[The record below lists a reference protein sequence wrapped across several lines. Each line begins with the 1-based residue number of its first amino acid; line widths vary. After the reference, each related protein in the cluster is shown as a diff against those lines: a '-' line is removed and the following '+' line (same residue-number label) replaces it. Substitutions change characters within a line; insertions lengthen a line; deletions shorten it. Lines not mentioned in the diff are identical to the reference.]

1 MLTTKTT
8 TAGQEYASRELE
20 DKKKKCLFASSMP
33 QTVESAE
40 QTTDIPRSIVKLFN
54 SGMLVLANDT
64 LYVSP

>member
-20 DKKKKCLFASSMP
+20 DKKKCLFASSTP
-33 QTVESAE
+33 QTVGSAE
-40 QTTDIPRSIVKLFN
+40 QTTDIPRCIVKVLN
-54 SGMLVLANDT
+54 SGIQVLANDT